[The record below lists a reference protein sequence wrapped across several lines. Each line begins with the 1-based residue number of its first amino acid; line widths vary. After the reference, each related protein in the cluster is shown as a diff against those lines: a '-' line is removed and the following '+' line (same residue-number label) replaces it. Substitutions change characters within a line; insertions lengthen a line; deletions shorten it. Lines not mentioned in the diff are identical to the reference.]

1 METNDVLTFDVS
13 CGVDEKKLRDKSTST
28 GNCLTAGDSG

>member
-1 METNDVLTFDVS
+1 MGTNDVLTFDVS
-13 CGVDEKKLRDKSTST
+13 RDVDEKKLRGNSTST

>member
-13 CGVDEKKLRDKSTST
+13 RDVDEKKLRGKSNST
-28 GNCLTAGDSG
+28 GNYLAAGDSG

>member
-13 CGVDEKKLRDKSTST
+13 RDVDEKKYVAK
-28 GNCLTAGDSG
+28 APQPAIV

>member
-13 CGVDEKKLRDKSTST
+13 RDVNEKKLRGKSTST

>member
-13 CGVDEKKLRDKSTST
+13 RDVDEKLCAKSTST
-28 GNCLTAGDSG
+28 GNYLAAGDSG